1 MVLHGFAPRSP
12 ENKVLRPNKQNI
24 IQVGIR
30 PDRRAR
36 GMLDISAHMQRDRV
50 PEVLKPLKKC
60 N

>member
-1 MVLHGFAPRSP
+1 MIFIKNINSLSKTNGFY
-12 ENKVLRPNKQNI
+12 KNI
-24 IQVGIR
+24 KFIQVGIR